1 MQAKSIIPFFYV
13 LLQCHFWMM
22 VIASDKLDV
31 VYQWK
36 QLEYEWPSNDTE
48 LLFPGY
54 KQEDNLPLGLE
65 ITSTRI
71 FVTVP
76 RWRRGVVAS
85 LNYFY
90 RNGNYHRQWTRIQ
103 DITFFLLLTSFH
115 NYPWNGYT
123 YL

>member
-1 MQAKSIIPFFYV
+1 MMQAKSIIPFFYV
-13 LLQCHFWMM
+13 LLQCYFWMM

-48 LLFPGY
+48 HLFPGY

-90 RNGNYHRQWTRIQ
+90 RNGNSHR
-103 DITFFLLLTSFH
+103 
-115 NYPWNGYT
+115 
-123 YL
+123 